1 MFLHLYSS
9 LSRTYRSN
17 THLPDLIMR
26 KNLLLLCALLC
37 VGFCCRAQISQTDS
51 LLADIVNSV
60 ESPVLLPEKMIFTQ
74 RALWGNRGLVR
85 IWRPLNV
92 ENRREEF
99 KIRRTMFK
107 IHQATGLL
115 TFVGMMAQGF
125 VGSKLYSNYSDN
137 LKRVHQNLGRGV
149 NIAYATTAIMPLTAP
164 PAIVYRKGFS
174 SAKLHRGLAM
184 LHFTGMIL
192 TNVLAHQIQRNP
204 ELKPYHRAAA
214 YTTVSALTVS
224 ILSFKLR

>member
-1 MFLHLYSS
+1 
-9 LSRTYRSN
+9 
-17 THLPDLIMR
+17 MR
-26 KNLLLLCALLC
+26 KSLLLFCTLLCA
-37 VGFCCRAQISQTDS
+37 GFCCRAQLTQTDS
-51 LLADIVNSV
+51 LLADIVGSV

-125 VGSKLYSNYSDN
+125 VGGKLYANYSDD
-137 LKRVHQNLGRGV
+137 LKRAHQNLAKGV
-149 NIAYATTAIMPLTAP
+149 NIAYTTTAVMSLTAP
-164 PAIVYRKGFS
+164 PAIVHRKGFS

-184 LHFTGMIL
+184 LHLTGMVL

-204 ELKPYHRAAA
+204 ELKPCHRAAA
-214 YTTVSALTVS
+214 YTTVAAFTVS